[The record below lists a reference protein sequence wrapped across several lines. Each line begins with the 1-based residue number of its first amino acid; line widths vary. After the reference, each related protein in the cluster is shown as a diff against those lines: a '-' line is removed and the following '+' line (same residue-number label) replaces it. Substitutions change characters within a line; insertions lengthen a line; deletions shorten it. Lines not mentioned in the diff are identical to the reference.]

1 MDGQKDEH
9 LGPRGVGPLDSR
21 AGCQMLM
28 EEGCLFP
35 TYPPSVLGRGWSLLA
50 SAAPML
56 SDSEE
61 LVQDPGSGAGYS
73 CWANP

>member
-1 MDGQKDEH
+1 M
-9 LGPRGVGPLDSR
+9 
-21 AGCQMLM
+21 
-28 EEGCLFP
+28 FP

-61 LVQDPGSGAGYS
+61 LVQDPGSGALATPAGPTPNQGRPLGCCPLS
-73 CWANP
+73 FPAALPHPLFH